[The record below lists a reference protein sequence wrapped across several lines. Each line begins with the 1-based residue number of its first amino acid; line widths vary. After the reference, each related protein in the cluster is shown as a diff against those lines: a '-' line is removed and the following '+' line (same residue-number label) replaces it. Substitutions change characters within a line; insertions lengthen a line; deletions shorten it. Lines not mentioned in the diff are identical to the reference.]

1 MPRRE
6 QHRKGEWG
14 AFVATLLIVG
24 LVVLWAMIPTRVL
37 EATWQSEQQ
46 QMASSAGEPANRW
59 IRAQAVDAMGA
70 TAKDAERTA
79 AGLGDSAIERWLTDR
94 IYASLLWANLAV
106 YRGCALLMWSFLGIP
121 LILAASVDG
130 FYVREIRK
138 TAFISQSPIRHKIG
152 VHFFRLM
159 SLAMVAWL
167 CLPFPMPIIAAPLVV
182 CFTAISMWLWVGHL
196 QKRL

>member
-1 MPRRE
+1 MPRHEHQKR
-6 QHRKGEWG
+6 GEWA

-24 LVVLWAMIPTRVL
+24 LVALWALIPTQVL
-37 EATWQSEQQ
+37 EATWRAEQQ
-46 QMASSAGEPANRW
+46 QMSSAAGESANRW
-59 IRAQAVDAMGA
+59 IRAQAAGAMGA

-79 AGLGDSAIERWLTDR
+79 AGLGDSAIERWLTER
-94 IYASLLWANLAV
+94 IYASLLWANLAA
-106 YRGCALLMWSFLGIP
+106 YRAHALLMWSLLGIP

-152 VHFFRLM
+152 VHFFRLV
-159 SLAMVAWL
+159 SLAVVAWL